1 LSRSTDNLSQEKGDK
16 ELKRGF
22 WSREHYFQILALV
35 SVLAFSAFLFSQ
47 RDKVVEL
54 GGYGYIGAFIVSAL
68 TSASII
74 IPVPGFVVI
83 ATLGGILDPLWVGV
97 VSGLGA
103 TVGEMTG
110 YLLGYGG
117 RLGAKHSGFYVRM
130 MRWMKGWGGLTI
142 FFLALI
148 PNPAFDV
155 AGATAGLLRFPV
167 WKFTLFVAAGE
178 IPKHIL
184 FAHSGAWGIK
194 YLPFL

>member
-1 LSRSTDNLSQEKGDK
+1 VLLKNPLEEKRDK
-16 ELKRGF
+16 GLKHRF
-22 WSREHYFQILALV
+22 WSRERYFQVLALIL
-35 SVLAFSAFLFSQ
+35 VLAFSALLFSQ

-54 GGYGYIGAFIVSAL
+54 GGYGYAGAFVISAL

-83 ATLGGILDPLWVGV
+83 ATLGAILDPLWVGV

-103 TVGEMTG
+103 TLGEMTG

-117 RLGAKHSGFYVRM
+117 RLGVEQSRLYARM
-130 MRWMKGWGGLTI
+130 VGWMGKWGGLTI

-155 AGATAGLLRFPV
+155 AGATAGLSRYPV
-167 WKFTLFVAAGE
+167 WKFVLFAAAGE
-178 IPKHIL
+178 IPKHIF